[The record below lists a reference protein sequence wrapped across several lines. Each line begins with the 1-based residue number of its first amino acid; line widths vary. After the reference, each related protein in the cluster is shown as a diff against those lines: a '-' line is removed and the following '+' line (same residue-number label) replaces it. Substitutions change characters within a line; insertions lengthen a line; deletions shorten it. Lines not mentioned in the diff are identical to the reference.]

1 MNGDT
6 ERKRERRLYPFE
18 KEEQKNRYEKEDRPY
33 SGAHDGERTV
43 ENGRVMS
50 RGKGRRDGNSAA
62 SIVRHSGKAPYGGG
76 RRREDSHGRPGNDRR
91 DRRHGEAFGKE
102 KSGYEKG
109 VDDFSSPLTL
119 NVSRNTEIGT
129 FLELPDGEKVLLP
142 FSEQTRRPE
151 EGERIQVFLFKD
163 KGDRITATMRR
174 PKLREGELGILS
186 VSDVTRIGAFLD
198 NGVPKEVLLPFSEQ
212 VSGPKPGDEVLVY
225 LYKDKSGRTAATMR
239 VYKHLSTASG
249 HAEGD
254 RVKGFVYEISDRL
267 GVFVAV
273 DDRYFG
279 LIPASEVYKKYSYG
293 DRIEAR
299 VVRVRDDGKL
309 DLSPREKAYEAIN
322 HDAEQVLSEI
332 RKNGG
337 SLPYA
342 DRADAE
348 LIEKIYGMSK
358 NQFKRALGNLYK
370 RRLIEIDRERD
381 RVRLL

>member
-102 KSGYEKG
+102 KRGYEKG

-119 NVSRNTEIGT
+119 TVSRNTEIGT

-212 VSGPKPGDEVLVY
+212 VSGPKPGDEVLVHSVPLIHIAGIVLVVVQESLILPAGDQGLRNAVRGPVLFQFAGDHVGPRY
-225 LYKDKSGRTAATMR
+225 PPRPFLGRGR
-239 VYKHLSTASG
+239 
-249 HAEGD
+249 
-254 RVKGFVYEISDRL
+254 
-267 GVFVAV
+267 
-273 DDRYFG
+273 
-279 LIPASEVYKKYSYG
+279 
-293 DRIEAR
+293 
-299 VVRVRDDGKL
+299 
-309 DLSPREKAYEAIN
+309 
-322 HDAEQVLSEI
+322 VLSGLHGPL
-332 RKNGG
+332 GG
-337 SLPYA
+337 PLCHF
-342 DRADAE
+342 D
-348 LIEKIYGMSK
+348 
-358 NQFKRALGNLYK
+358 
-370 RRLIEIDRERD
+370 
-381 RVRLL
+381 